1 MYNFNSNWTDEIADI
16 TNLPEFQ
23 NVLVEILDPT
33 AEKVYDFDLGD
44 YVYPNG
50 VPKLYEGRARV
61 KDYRWGVFVG
71 GEAQANS
78 NIITA
83 FLIQLP
89 KGTPGVFPRRSPVLV
104 LECED
109 NPHIIGKQYSISS
122 DAMGGTMAS
131 RTFEASLD
139 GDSIV

>member
-89 KGTPGVFPRRSPVLV
+89 KG
-104 LECED
+104 
-109 NPHIIGKQYSISS
+109 
-122 DAMGGTMAS
+122 
-131 RTFEASLD
+131 ASLYR
-139 GDSIV
+139 